1 MFATHFVSECRYF
14 TEYSQRVH
22 SVYVTYSQ
30 NKSMVFGVQKYGIC
44 VAKSRYLRCKSMFF
58 RGCRVYIAICSQ
70 RCCRPSAALSQ
81 SVSSC
86 RGPIYRARIYV
97 NTHEMGRG
105 NACAV
110 MWKCIFGNGICVFVY
125 VRIRAR

>member
-1 MFATHFVSECRYF
+1 MQEVGFCGAKVWFFVVRK
-14 TEYSQRVH
+14 V
-22 SVYVTYSQ
+22 
-30 NKSMVFGVQKYGIC
+30 GIC
-44 VAKSRYLRCKSMFF
+44 GAKVWFF
-58 RGCRVYIAICSQ
+58 VGVRVYIAICSQ

-97 NTHEMGRG
+97 NTHKTRNG

-110 MWKCIFGNGICVFVY
+110 MWKCIFGNGKSVFGY

>member
-1 MFATHFVSECRYF
+1 MRKV
-14 TEYSQRVH
+14 
-22 SVYVTYSQ
+22 
-30 NKSMVFGVQKYGIC
+30 GIC
-44 VAKSRYLRCKSMFF
+44 GAKVWYLRCKKWVFALRKVGFVVRKVGICGAKVWFF
-58 RGCRVYIAICSQ
+58 VGVRVYIAICSQ

-97 NTHEMGRG
+97 NTHEMWRG

-110 MWKCIFGNGICVFVY
+110 MWKCIFGNGKSVFGY